1 MNYSSITCGPS
12 GLKFCTFL
20 FIIRNSSTFS
30 LFSFS
35 ISLHDQEHGS
45 YLWTTLYLQK
55 KSLEFR
61 IIKLKTQK
69 KEKFIM
75 NVVS

>member
-1 MNYSSITCGPS
+1 MTPT
-12 GLKFCTFL
+12 LTPTFL
-20 FIIRNSSTFS
+20 DLVRSVARKVSSQGVLS
-30 LFSFS
+30 LKVYK
-35 ISLHDQEHGS
+35 HGS